1 MQELLDQEVGQVSQ
15 GFADPAD
22 EILLSNDFEKD
33 MEVSITNL
41 FGRGVANVD
50 SKEKQ
55 GAASEKDKDEL
66 IVRIDGDKYTTED
79 PSRIKEAIHNAH
91 NITLELLEKEQTN
104 KQFIKT
110 INTMIEKRIVKENI
124 EDNGSAALLK
134 NYHEKANDY
143 FHIKLN
149 KTELIKQFL

>member
-33 MEVSITNL
+33 MEVSITNQ

-55 GAASEKDKDEL
+55 GAASE
-66 IVRIDGDKYTTED
+66 
-79 PSRIKEAIHNAH
+79 
-91 NITLELLEKEQTN
+91 
-104 KQFIKT
+104 
-110 INTMIEKRIVKENI
+110 
-124 EDNGSAALLK
+124 
-134 NYHEKANDY
+134 
-143 FHIKLN
+143 
-149 KTELIKQFL
+149 